1 VATGEPLRLSTLN
14 PTRGSLRGSVRGIE
28 CYPAE
33 QEAGE
38 NEGEIVVGEDGD
50 LPPFRGYVGVIR
62 GGYSILTL
70 SATWIVNGDE
80 GLGVQ
85 EVPNF
90 RCHYPDGTLA
100 DSLRLARK
108 PEEGEE

>member
-1 VATGEPLRLSTLN
+1 M
-14 PTRGSLRGSVRGIE
+14 
-28 CYPAE
+28 
-33 QEAGE
+33 
-38 NEGEIVVGEDGD
+38 
-50 LPPFRGYVGVIR
+50 IR
-62 GGYSILTL
+62 GGHSILTAIGDMD
-70 SATWIVNGDE
+70 SKRDE